1 MDEKNG
7 IQSKS
12 TCASS
17 DIRVTNNISLLI
29 NDPTAPTWDGDP
41 KKKKARTPMLFI
53 LGICCFIEQ
62 YHSFWLEDKLMK
74 MSVDIHIARKVIL
87 LLNFLVLLYESI
99 RYRDMND
106 VNNEILKKMFSKIE
120 SLNNEVTVLKK
131 KSGGKRW

>member
-1 MDEKNG
+1 
-7 IQSKS
+7 
-12 TCASS
+12 
-17 DIRVTNNISLLI
+17 
-29 NDPTAPTWDGDP
+29 
-41 KKKKARTPMLFI
+41 MLFI
-53 LGICCFIEQ
+53 LGICCFLEQ

-74 MSVDIHIARKVIL
+74 MSIDIHIARKVIL

-131 KSGGKRW
+131 KVVENVGDVDYRIDNNNRLSIRNTEEEADDDFTDYSDCSEIASESDVSSNELQ